1 MFKNKKLYIAITL
14 FFIIISIIIDFINL
28 IICRLGYS
36 VIQLHVIQTFRLWT
50 WFSYFMLGT
59 LISSKNIRDCIYKK
73 LNFRRNIIVVITLTI
88 VIVFYQYNIS
98 RYVYHLLYAEYFYD
112 NIFTFLWILSLFLFI
127 YRVKIVNIR
136 IANIIK
142 LISIN
147 TMGIYIIH
155 VTILNCI
162 HKLYSFKNPIIN
174 ILMIFIIFS
183 ISLIISIIINKIP
196 YVKRLVKL

>member
-112 NIFTFLWILSLFLFI
+112 NIFTFSWVFLLFLLVNRLSWRKNKLLDFI
-127 YRVKIVNIR
+127 SS
-136 IANIIK
+136 NII
-142 LISIN
+142 
-147 TMGIYIIH
+147 GIYIVHMTVIRFLTKIYH
-155 VTILNCI
+155 FDTI
-162 HKLYSFKNPIIN
+162 
-174 ILMIFIIFS
+174 ILITF
-183 ISLIISIIINKIP
+183 
-196 YVKRLVKL
+196 